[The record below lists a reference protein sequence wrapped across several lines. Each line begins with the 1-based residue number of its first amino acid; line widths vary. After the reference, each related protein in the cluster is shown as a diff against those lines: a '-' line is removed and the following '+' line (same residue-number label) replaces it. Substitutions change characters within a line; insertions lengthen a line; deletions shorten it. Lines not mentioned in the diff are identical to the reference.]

1 MSNAFTSTWGG
12 GLILPFGDTLP
23 VVSDDVFLAHGASV
37 IGDVEIGSG
46 CSVWYGST
54 LRGDV
59 NVIRVGEN
67 TNIQDGTVV
76 HVARK
81 TQGTFIGSDC
91 TIGHGAIIHG
101 CTLENGCYVGMR
113 ATVMDGATVQSG
125 AMIAAGALV
134 TPGKCVPSGQLWAG
148 SPAKLMRELSL
159 EDLEYMKDAARHY
172 AELGRAY
179 WTRLNGI

>member
-1 MSNAFTSTWGG
+1 MSNAPKSMWGG

-23 VVSDDVFLAHGASV
+23 EVSDDVFLAHGASG

-76 HVARK
+76 HVAR
-81 TQGTFIGSDC
+81 
-91 TIGHGAIIHG
+91 
-101 CTLENGCYVGMR
+101 
-113 ATVMDGATVQSG
+113 
-125 AMIAAGALV
+125 
-134 TPGKCVPSGQLWAG
+134 
-148 SPAKLMRELSL
+148 
-159 EDLEYMKDAARHY
+159 
-172 AELGRAY
+172 
-179 WTRLNGI
+179 